1 MKKEEKEILF
11 KDLCARLPYSVLV
24 KTKKYSFP
32 IELRY
37 LTLDKM
43 PDVKPY
49 LRPISSMTKEEY
61 DSLAHLHLLGN
72 NTHSYRMDSSG
83 FIFEGFKS
91 YTLGLLNWL
100 NENHFDY
107 RGLIPMGLA
116 LEAPEGMYD
125 FQKENR
131 DE

>member
-49 LRPISSMTKEEY
+49 LRPMSSMTKEEKEEY
-61 DSLAHLHLLGN
+61 KKV
-72 NTHSYRMDSSG
+72 
-83 FIFEGFKS
+83 IE
-91 YTLGLLNWL
+91 TLKWTEEFDFYNKY
-100 NENHFDY
+100 HFDY
-107 RGLIPMGLA
+107 RELIPMGLA
-116 LEAPEGMYD
+116 LEAPEGMYH